1 MANIVYG
8 KSLNPVGKDNA
19 KSRRNARRAE
29 DAIKA
34 REIEAI
40 LAVALGAEA
49 PVRQAELSRAELAC
63 KRKPSMQAAR
73 VVANPYTQQIEAASE
88 RATLSLVKRKSF
100 DTVRAGATHIVNAK
114 QKMRGK
120 SIPLYLG

>member
-29 DAIKA
+29 EAIKA

-40 LAVALGAEA
+40 LASAFSQEA
-49 PVRQAELSRAELAC
+49 PQRRVELSRAEIAC
-63 KRKPSMQAAR
+63 KRPAADR
-73 VVANPYTQQIEAASE
+73 VVKAVETETEYHKQILAGAAKYMGGEISSGMCIPDV
-88 RATLSLVKRKSF
+88 ALYQAGHRK
-100 DTVRAGATHIVNAK
+100 VRKDATHIVK
-114 QKMRGK
+114 
-120 SIPLYLG
+120 

>member
-19 KSRRNARRAE
+19 KSRRNARRTE
-29 DAIKA
+29 EAIKA

-40 LAVALGAEA
+40 LAAALGTEA
-49 PVRQAELSRAELAC
+49 PARQKELNRAELAC
-63 KRKPSMQAAR
+63 KRKPAMQADR
-73 VVANPYTQQIEAASE
+73 LVANPYTQQIEAAAE
-88 RATLSLVKRKSF
+88 RATLSLGKRKSF
-100 DTVRAGATHIVNAK
+100 DTVRAGATHIVNAR

-120 SIPLYLG
+120 SIPLI

>member
-29 DAIKA
+29 EAIKA

-40 LAVALGAEA
+40 LASAFSQEA
-49 PVRQAELSRAELAC
+49 PQRRVELSRAEIAC
-63 KRKPSMQAAR
+63 KRPAADR
-73 VVANPYTQQIEAASE
+73 VVKAVETETEYHKQILEGAAKYTGGDIQGSICLPDVAIFHAGH
-88 RATLSLVKRKSF
+88 RKSESV
-100 DTVRAGATHIVNAK
+100 TAR
-114 QKMRGK
+114 
-120 SIPLYLG
+120 

>member
-29 DAIKA
+29 EAIKA

-40 LAVALGAEA
+40 LASAFSQEA
-49 PVRQAELSRAELAC
+49 PQRRVELSRAEIAC
-63 KRKPSMQAAR
+63 KRPAADR
-73 VVANPYTQQIEAASE
+73 VVKAVDTETEYHKQI
-88 RATLSLVKRKSF
+88 L
-100 DTVRAGATHIVNAK
+100 AGASMYVEHRISTKYQKVSNEAGRQIHAV

-120 SIPLYLG
+120 SIPLI